1 MNTLDKLEAAE
12 IKRQLRRAANGG
24 SGRTIDLTLPEN
36 AYSVWFENGPQ
47 GYMCNGTGATLEE
60 AWRLIGQYHRGY
72 SVILDVS
79 EGGERIIVLKSAEG

>member
-1 MNTLDKLEAAE
+1 MNTLDKQEAEE
-12 IKRQLRRAANGG
+12 IKRQLRRAANGD

-47 GYMCNGTGATLEE
+47 GFMCKGGSDTLDG
-60 AWRLIGQYHRGY
+60 AWRLIGQYHLGN

-79 EGGERIIVLKSAEG
+79 GGGEWITVLKSAEG